1 MKAVEAAAAPAPSP
15 VAPTSPQHNPAGDS
29 SWRPLSYHVHRTPSY
44 QFPVYQLAKR
54 GGNLQ
59 LTKVRKIDGNVNA
72 FRTDLREALGLKDQ
86 HVEINQLTKHVIIKV
101 YLGLL
106 LPSLGRP
113 G

>member
-1 MKAVEAAAAPAPSP
+1 M
-15 VAPTSPQHNPAGDS
+15 
-29 SWRPLSYHVHRTPSY
+29 
-44 QFPVYQLAKR
+44 
-54 GGNLQ
+54 
-59 LTKVRKIDGNVNA
+59 TKVRKIDGNVNA